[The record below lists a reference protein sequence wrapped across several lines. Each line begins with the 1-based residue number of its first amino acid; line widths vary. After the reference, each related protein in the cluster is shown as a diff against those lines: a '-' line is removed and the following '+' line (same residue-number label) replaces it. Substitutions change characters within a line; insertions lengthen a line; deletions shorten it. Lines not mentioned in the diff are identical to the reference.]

1 MSSSVKVQLL
11 SLTKFKVDKMYK
23 PQAVCDGG
31 DLDCG
36 SGLLLIIKKTMDP
49 IAPGEILEVRSREKT
64 VAEDLPAWCRMVKHE
79 FLGSQPG
86 ENTTCYFIR
95 KGSEQKELEKDLE
108 AAKGYKWSV
117 RVRGEKNLSAK
128 VHTRNHTFLVGQPAD
143 FSQKVEA
150 PSAMDYL
157 LASLAGSI
165 TVGFKAQA
173 SKRNVIIDHDEL
185 ILKGSLE
192 NVLFHLGIEET
203 GSPKIDRIEGT
214 YYISSPDDEELL
226 EEVWEETLK
235 RSPIYQ
241 TLKQTVQ
248 INLKLS
254 IVF

>member
-1 MSSSVKVQLL
+1 
-11 SLTKFKVDKMYK
+11 MYI

-49 IAPGEILEVRSREKT
+49 IASGEILEVRSRERT

-95 KGSEQKELEKDLE
+95 KGSEQKELEQDLN
-108 AAKGYKWSV
+108 AAKGYQWSV
-117 RVRGEKNLSAK
+117 RVRGGKNLTAK
-128 VHTRNHTFLVGQPAD
+128 VHSRNHTFLAGQPAD
-143 FSQKVEA
+143 FSPKVEA
-150 PSAMDYL
+150 PSAIDLL
-157 LASLAGSI
+157 LASLASCL
-165 TVGFKAQA
+165 TVGFRAQA
-173 SKRNVIIDHDEL
+173 SKKSVVIDNDEL
-185 ILKGSLE
+185 TLKGGLE

-203 GSPKIDRIEGT
+203 GSPKINKIVGT
-214 YYISSPDDEELL
+214 YYISSPDEEELL
-226 EEVWEETLK
+226 NEIWESTLK

-241 TLKQTVQ
+241 TLKQTVD
-248 INLKLS
+248 IDIKLS